1 MKKYLLITQRCPYP
15 PHKNGG
21 VHTIYNII
29 KNVPSDVEL
38 DVFYYY
44 ERDLEAEQVIKR
56 VVHKI
61 EYKKLYKMPNKFT
74 RMKNFISGIPDYYSE
89 VDLKKIDVEID
100 YDKYDVVILDQIY
113 SLPFAEYIPRDVS
126 IISMMH
132 DNNAM
137 LYERKANAEKLFVK
151 KFYDRKQSEYFKK
164 VEEKYFN
171 KIKKVIYVSDLDA
184 TRSQS
189 EHKNCT
195 CKFDNIILGVDLPE
209 NNQFS
214 NAKENS
220 IVFSG
225 VMDYG
230 PNEDAAYYFATEVY
244 PAIKEKIND
253 AEFVIAG
260 KNPTQKLVD
269 LKCKNIH
276 ITGFVDDM
284 YRTISSSEIYVSPL
298 RYHWQRRFRKQAYEE
313 MKGNSS
319 VPAVTEKTE
328 LSFVEIPC
336 HTSAETNTY
345 MVSDKPVATI
355 RTATLQIDISNE
367 ISDALLSRII
377 QEVSHA

>member
-21 VHTIYNII
+21 IHTIYNII

-56 VVHKI
+56 FVHKI

-151 KFYDRKQSEYFKK
+151 KIYDRKQSEYFKK

-184 TRSQS
+184 TRPV
-189 EHKNCT
+189 NL
-195 CKFDNIILGVDLPE
+195 II
-209 NNQFS
+209 
-214 NAKENS
+214 
-220 IVFSG
+220 
-225 VMDYG
+225 
-230 PNEDAAYYFATEVY
+230 
-244 PAIKEKIND
+244 
-253 AEFVIAG
+253 
-260 KNPTQKLVD
+260 
-269 LKCKNIH
+269 
-276 ITGFVDDM
+276 
-284 YRTISSSEIYVSPL
+284 
-298 RYHWQRRFRKQAYEE
+298 
-313 MKGNSS
+313 
-319 VPAVTEKTE
+319 
-328 LSFVEIPC
+328 
-336 HTSAETNTY
+336 
-345 MVSDKPVATI
+345 
-355 RTATLQIDISNE
+355 
-367 ISDALLSRII
+367 
-377 QEVSHA
+377 